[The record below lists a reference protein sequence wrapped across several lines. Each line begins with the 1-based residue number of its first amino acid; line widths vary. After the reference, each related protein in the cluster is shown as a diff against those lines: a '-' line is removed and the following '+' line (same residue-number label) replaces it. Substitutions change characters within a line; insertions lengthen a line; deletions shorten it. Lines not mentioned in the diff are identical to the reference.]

1 MNIANPT
8 DLSTSQLTEEQE
20 IYKEN
25 IIDHYKHPRNKK
37 ELENATHKENGIN
50 PMCGDHITIYLI
62 IKDNKIEEIT
72 FTGDGCAISQASVS
86 LLTDELVGKDLSK
99 HIKHLEDK
107 MNMFASKLEFED
119 AARIRD
125 EINRLKAKEVGLSDK
140 ILKFKKK

>member
-86 LLTDELVGKDLSK
+86 LLTDELLGKDLDFAKKITDQNVYDLLGIPISHTRTK
-99 HIKHLEDK
+99 CALLSIKTVQK
-107 MNMFASKLEFED
+107 A
-119 AARIRD
+119 
-125 EINRLKAKEVGLSDK
+125 INLNQ
-140 ILKFKKK
+140 

>member
-86 LLTDELVGKDLSK
+86 LLTDELVGKDLDFAKKITDQNVYDLLGIPISHTRTK
-99 HIKHLEDK
+99 CALLSIKTVQK
-107 MNMFASKLEFED
+107 A
-119 AARIRD
+119 
-125 EINRLKAKEVGLSDK
+125 INLNQ
-140 ILKFKKK
+140 

>member
-86 LLTDELVGKDLSK
+86 LLTDELVGKDLDFAKKLIDKDIYDLLGIPISHTRTK
-99 HIKHLEDK
+99 CALLSIKTVQK
-107 MNMFASKLEFED
+107 A
-119 AARIRD
+119 
-125 EINRLKAKEVGLSDK
+125 INLNQ
-140 ILKFKKK
+140 

>member
-86 LLTDELVGKDLSK
+86 LLTDELVGKDLDFAKKLIEKDIYDLLGIPISHTRTK
-99 HIKHLEDK
+99 CALLSIKTVQK
-107 MNMFASKLEFED
+107 A
-119 AARIRD
+119 
-125 EINRLKAKEVGLSDK
+125 INLNQ
-140 ILKFKKK
+140 

>member
-86 LLTDELVGKDLSK
+86 LLTDELLGKDLDFAKKITDQNVYDLLGIPNSHTRTK
-99 HIKHLEDK
+99 CALLSIKTVQK
-107 MNMFASKLEFED
+107 A
-119 AARIRD
+119 
-125 EINRLKAKEVGLSDK
+125 INLNQ
-140 ILKFKKK
+140 

>member
-37 ELENATHKENGIN
+37 KLENATHKENGIN

-86 LLTDELVGKDLSK
+86 LLTDELLGKDLDFAKKITDQNVYDLLGIPISHTRTK
-99 HIKHLEDK
+99 CALLSIKTVQK
-107 MNMFASKLEFED
+107 A
-119 AARIRD
+119 
-125 EINRLKAKEVGLSDK
+125 INLNQ
-140 ILKFKKK
+140 

>member
-37 ELENATHKENGIN
+37 KLENATHKENGIN

-86 LLTDELVGKDLSK
+86 LLTDELVGKDLDFAKKLIEKDIYDLLGIPISHTRTK
-99 HIKHLEDK
+99 CALLSIKTVQK
-107 MNMFASKLEFED
+107 A
-119 AARIRD
+119 
-125 EINRLKAKEVGLSDK
+125 INLNQ
-140 ILKFKKK
+140 